1 MAGTTVTMYS
11 KANETPANNIAAKN
25 SWGHKKQDSLFINSF
40 VGTGSGGVSYVN
52 SKTRLTNDQQ
62 GTIVNT
68 GVTSDIGI
76 DGSGLLVVSDTA
88 DGVAKYTR
96 RGDFRQ
102 DEIGYWKN
110 GSGQLLKAWKLDG
123 QGKLPQNSS
132 LLSSMEAVNFANTK
146 GLPVQTTI
154 ISIAMNLNADQ
165 DALRGSGVDAVMNRT
180 GLNSGTEVNDL
191 LFPEMLGKSGLK
203 LGDTFEFTSTPPGGT
218 PKSVEFGGMA
228 LAKRPDDASGTTIFG
243 ATGAGRGFTFSPAG
257 TLAAPGILL
266 SGQKLSITVSGGA
279 TYTFT
284 AMQGQES
291 AANKTFNTI
300 NGLAAAINKISA
312 LQARVDG
319 AGRLYIGATNANKGL
334 TFANNGGGSIVEELG
349 LYNIADTTGAT
360 ERFNSLRTLRDA
372 VNKNQA
378 INSLLATIENRDIKI
393 SSLLSTSE
401 FTIKGKSLG
410 KTTISEAKI
419 NPKNTEAGRATV
431 AISAP
436 GHDLKAGDLVRL
448 EGGLHVTVPN
458 GVYTVGTIDSNGFTV
473 SIVNDDPTAF
483 PAVGAQ
489 PVLNVTAASWQ
500 KVPGQTFASTPGQI
514 TASANGAPNTAD
526 ILANGH
532 GLLVNDV
539 IYIDGGTYHVGG
551 NDITIPAGYY
561 HVAAVADVNN
571 FTINPTAVAGGVLY
585 PAADALNFR
594 KIGSTAGGA
603 FAAGA
608 VETFSTTIMTTSANP
623 DLNTA
628 TVKYYIGKNSGY
640 SVGDVLTLSG
650 LGGPQI
656 IDGVTIDDNIQ
667 YKITSVDDA
676 SGFIEFAV
684 VGQQGTAA
692 DGSVLK
698 SYSDVAFA
706 SVRTNNYSRF
716 FEYFNI
722 DQEQSS
728 YEKIYDANNADKN
741 LISGKF
747 DSNLTFSH
755 PLTVYDSLGSAYT
768 IILYFA
774 KLDDNKWSVEV
785 AAQQDANGVFDINNI
800 LTENGLL
807 RSGIINFDTN
817 GSLQGT
823 PEGFAEPI
831 LIQRNNGSAQ
841 SSINI
846 DWNNLMSDIK
856 SGTVSQAKNPNNVEI
871 VQSDGQAAGTLLK
884 LEVDSSGFIVGTF
897 DSGET
902 RKLYQIPLALFAN
915 VNGLVAGSNGTYEVS
930 RESGEL
936 LLKQAGVGGAGK
948 TLGGVLEASNVDITE
963 ELLKVQ
969 ELGST
974 IRANARVTSSEFKN
988 VATILNELNQS

>member
-25 SWGHKKQDSLFINSF
+25 SWGHKKQESLFINSF

-52 SKTRLTNDQQ
+52 SKTRSTNDQQ
-62 GTIVNT
+62 GTIINT
-68 GVTSDIGI
+68 GVSSDIGI
-76 DGSGLLVVSDTA
+76 DGAGLLVVSDSA
-88 DGVAKYTR
+88 DGVSKYTR

-102 DEIGYWKN
+102 DELGYWKN
-110 GSGQLLKAWKLDG
+110 GSDQLLRAWKLDA
-123 QGKLPQNSS
+123 QGNLPQNSS

-146 GLPVQTTI
+146 GLPVQTTV

-165 DALRGSGVDAVMNRT
+165 DALRGSGVNAVMNRT
-180 GLNSGTEVNDL
+180 GLNAGTGVSDI
-191 LFPEMLGKSGLK
+191 LFPEMLSNSGLK

-218 PKSVEFGGMA
+218 AKSVEFGGLA
-228 LAKRPDDASGTTIFG
+228 LAKRPDDTSGTTIFG
-243 ATGAGRGFTFSPAG
+243 ATGAGRGFTFSIPG
-257 TLAAPGILL
+257 TLAAPGVLL
-266 SGQKLSITVSGGA
+266 SGQKITISVSGGA
-279 TYTFT
+279 TYSFT
-284 AMQGQES
+284 AMQGQQS

-300 NGLAAAINKISA
+300 NGLADAINKISA

-319 AGRLYIGATNANKGL
+319 SGRLYIGATNANKGL
-334 TFANNGGGSIVEELG
+334 TFANNGGGNIVEELG
-349 LYNIADTTGAT
+349 LSNIADTTAGV
-360 ERFNSLRTLRDA
+360 ERFNSLNTLKNA

-378 INSLLATIENRDIKI
+378 VNSLLATIENRDIKI

-401 FTIKGKSLG
+401 FTIQGKSIG
-410 KTTISEAKI
+410 KTAISEAKV

-431 AISAP
+431 FIGAP
-436 GHDLKAGDLVRL
+436 GHDLKPGDLVRL
-448 EGGLHVTVPN
+448 EGAFHATVPS
-458 GVYTVGTIDSNGFTV
+458 GVYTVGTSDTNGFTV
-473 SIVNDDPTAF
+473 SLINDTPIAF

-489 PVLNVTAASWQ
+489 PVLNVTNATWQ
-500 KVPGQTFASTPGQI
+500 KVPGQTFDSKPGQI
-514 TASANGAPNTAD
+514 TASAVGVPNTAS
-526 ILANGH
+526 ILSAGH

-539 IYIDGGTYHVGG
+539 VYVDGGTYHVGG
-551 NDITIPAGYY
+551 NDIVIPAGYY
-561 HVAAVADVNN
+561 HVAAVAGNN
-571 FTINPTAVAGGVLY
+571 FTINPTSVAVAVVY
-585 PAADALNFR
+585 PASDSLNFR

-608 VETFSTTIMTTSANP
+608 VETFNTTIMTTSANP
-623 DLNTA
+623 DVDTA
-628 TVKYYIGKNSGY
+628 VVKYYIGKNSGY

-650 LGGPQI
+650 LGGPQV
-656 IDGVTIDDNIQ
+656 IDGVTLNDKIQ
-667 YKITSVDDA
+667 YKITSVDNTN
-676 SGFIEFAV
+676 GFVEFAV
-684 VGQQGTAA
+684 KGQQAVNGNGT
-692 DGSVLK
+692 DLK
-698 SYSDVAFA
+698 TYNDAAFA

-722 DQEQSS
+722 DQEKLS
-728 YEKIYDANNADKN
+728 YEKIYDANDADKN
-741 LISGKF
+741 LISGNF
-747 DSNLTFSH
+747 DSSLTFSH

-774 KLDDNKWSVEV
+774 KLDNNQWSVEV
-785 AAQQDANGVFDINNI
+785 AAQKDGNGVFDINNI

-807 RSGIINFDTN
+807 RSGIISFGPD

-823 PEGFAEPI
+823 PQGFDDPI

-884 LEVDSSGFIVGTF
+884 LEVDANGFVVGTF

-915 VNGLVAGSNGTYEVS
+915 VNGLVAGSNGTYEIS

-936 LLKQAGVGGAGK
+936 LLKQAGVGGAGR
-948 TLGGVLEASNVDITE
+948 TLGGVLEASNVDVTE

-969 ELGST
+969 ELGNT

-988 VATILNELNQS
+988 ISTILSELQQ

>member
-25 SWGHKKQDSLFINSF
+25 SWGHKKQESLFINSF

-52 SKTRLTNDQQ
+52 SKTRSTNDQQ
-62 GTIVNT
+62 GTIINT

-76 DGSGLLVVSDTA
+76 DGSGLLVVSDSA

-102 DEIGYWKN
+102 DELGYWKN
-110 GSGQLLKAWKLDG
+110 GSDQLLKAWKLDG
-123 QGKLPQNSS
+123 QGNLPQNSS

-146 GLPVQTTI
+146 GLPVQTSV

-165 DALRGSGVDAVMNRT
+165 AALRGSGVDAVMNRT
-180 GLNSGTEVNDL
+180 GLNSGTSVTDI
-191 LFPEMLGKSGLK
+191 LFPEMLGNSGLK
-203 LGDTFEFTSTPPGGT
+203 IGDTFEFTSTPPGGT
-218 PKSVEFGGMA
+218 AKSVEFGGMA
-228 LAKRPDDASGTTIFG
+228 MAKRPDDASSTTIFG
-243 ATGAGRGFTFSPAG
+243 ATGAGRGFTFAAPG
-257 TLAAPGILL
+257 TLAVPGVLL
-266 SGQKLSITVSGGA
+266 SGQKITISVSGGA

-312 LQARVDG
+312 LQARVDDT
-319 AGRLYIGATNANKGL
+319 GRLYIGATNANKGI
-334 TFANNGGGSIVEELG
+334 TFANNGGGNIVEELS
-349 LYNIADTTGAT
+349 LANVADTTAGV

-378 INSLLATIENRDIKI
+378 VNSLLATIENRDIKI

-401 FTIKGKSLG
+401 FTIQGKSLG
-410 KTTISEAKI
+410 KNAISEAKI
-419 NPKNTEAGRATV
+419 NPKNTQAGRATV
-431 AISAP
+431 AIGAP

-448 EGGLHVTVPN
+448 EGALHATVPN
-458 GVYTVGTIDSNGFTV
+458 GVYTVGTADSNGFTV
-473 SIVNDDPTAF
+473 SVINNVTANF

-489 PVLNVTAASWQ
+489 PVLNVANASWQ
-500 KVPGQTFASTPGQI
+500 KIPGQTFDSKPGQI
-514 TASANGAPNTAD
+514 TASVVGVPNTTNIVSNA
-526 ILANGH
+526 H

-539 IYIDGGTYHVGG
+539 VYIDGGKYHVGG
-551 NDITIPAGYY
+551 NDIVIPAGYY
-561 HVAAVADVNN
+561 HVTAVANVNN
-571 FTINPTAVAGGVLY
+571 FTINPTSVAVAVIY
-585 PAADALNFR
+585 PAADSLNFR

-608 VETFSTTIMTTSANP
+608 VETFNTTIMTTSVNKDAS
-623 DLNTA
+623 TA
-628 TVKYYIGKNSGY
+628 IVKYYIGKNSGY

-650 LGGPQI
+650 LGGPQV
-656 IDGVTIDDNIQ
+656 IDGVTLNDKIQ
-667 YKITSVDDA
+667 YKITSVDNA
-676 SGFIEFAV
+676 NGFVEFAV
-684 VGQQGTAA
+684 IGQQAVNGNGT
-692 DGSVLK
+692 DFK
-698 SYSDVAFA
+698 KYSDVPFA
-706 SVRTNNYSRF
+706 PIRTNNYSRF

-722 DQEQSS
+722 DQEKSA
-728 YEKIYDANNADKN
+728 YEKIYDPSNADKN
-741 LISGKF
+741 LISGSF

-785 AAQQDANGVFDINNI
+785 AAQQDANGVFDIDNI

-807 RSGIINFDTN
+807 RSGTINFDTN

-823 PEGFAEPI
+823 LQGFADPI
-831 LIQRNNGSAQ
+831 VIKRNNGSAQ
-841 SSINI
+841 GSINI
-846 DWNNLMSDIK
+846 DWNNLLSDIK

-884 LEVDSSGFIVGTF
+884 LEVDANGFVIGTF

-915 VNGLVAGSNGTYEVS
+915 VNGLVAGSNGTYEIS

-936 LLKQAGVGGAGK
+936 LLKMAGVGGAGR
-948 TLGGVLEASNVDITE
+948 TLGGVLEASNVDVTE

-969 ELGST
+969 ELGNT

-988 VATILNELNQS
+988 VATILNELNQ